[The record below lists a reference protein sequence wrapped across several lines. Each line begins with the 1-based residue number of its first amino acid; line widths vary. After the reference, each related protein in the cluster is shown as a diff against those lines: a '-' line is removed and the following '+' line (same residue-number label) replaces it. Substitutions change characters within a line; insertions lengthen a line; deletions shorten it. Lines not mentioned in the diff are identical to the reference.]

1 MNALKKWAKR
11 SVWLALLAVL
21 TIGCNPLQT
30 VAFFLH
36 KDDKLPAKY
45 PLRPK
50 EGPKKDKDEEIK
62 VLVLCDRGSG
72 VPQEFAMV
80 HNDLVSTLLK
90 RIPEFAKENKEKF
103 TVIPQAD
110 VSKNKIGNTTWT
122 SQPPSEIGKKLGADY
137 VIDITLSNIGV
148 YQQGSAREIYEGR
161 AEVYVDVYDVAL
173 GAKAE
178 PKDKYVHQFLC
189 PKTGMIAASNL
200 PISRFKQMF
209 VEQLAH
215 EIIEFHLEHKPS
227 DGIAAER

>member
-11 SVWLALLAVL
+11 SVWLALAAVL

-50 EGPKKDKDEEIK
+50 DGPKKDKDDEIV

-72 VPQEFAMV
+72 VPQEFSMV
-80 HNDLVSTLLK
+80 HNELAGMLGK
-90 RIPEFAKENKEKF
+90 RITEFAKDNKEKF
-103 TVIPQAD
+103 TVVSAAD
-110 VSKNKIGNTTWT
+110 VAKYKQGNPNWK
-122 SQPPSEIGKKLGADY
+122 SQHPSEIGKKFNADY
-137 VIDITLSNIGV
+137 VLDVTLSNIGV
-148 YQQGSAREIYEGR
+148 YQAGSAREIYEGR
-161 AEVYVDVYDVAL
+161 SEVYVDVYETAL
-173 GAKAE
+173 GKAE

-200 PISRFKQMF
+200 PLSRFKQMF
-209 VEQLAH
+209 VEQLAQ
-215 EIIEFHLEHKPS
+215 EIVQFHLEHRPS